1 MKVVLDRDLGEE
13 FVRDLR
19 DTFPSVDV
27 RPAYTIEEQLQE
39 APETEVHFGELS
51 RQVYLVSKKLRWF
64 HFLGIGFDHIVRKI
78 PEIVEADV
86 VMTNARRTHVIPMA
100 EHAFAMM
107 LAFAH
112 KVPEFIDDQRA
123 HRWETMKY
131 YGRMQELAGTTMGI
145 VAMGDIGRGLAQRAQ
160 AFEMDV
166 YGVDIRKMSPPPG
179 VREVWGVDQIDDLM
193 AVSDWLVVTA
203 PLTKETRGMIDAG
216 RLGRLKKGAVVIV
229 ISRGSIVEE
238 DALVAVLRSGHIAGA
253 ALDATAEEPPA
264 PDSPLWDAPNLLL
277 SPHISADS
285 PQLWVRRKEIFKEN
299 LRRYLAGEPLLNVCD
314 KRAGF

>member
-277 SPHISADS
+277 SPHVSADS